1 MARSV
6 ETEFHEAM
14 QDIYRNAASECGY
27 RATRFLNLVNEAGG
41 LQAAKQLL
49 RSDGHPEGLTALWEA
64 GRLDLS
70 MEALVLQPR
79 WRTLFGDDELKL
91 AKRRLRKLGYSPPE
105 E

>member
-1 MARSV
+1 
-6 ETEFHEAM
+6 
-14 QDIYRNAASECGY
+14 
-27 RATRFLNLVNEAGG
+27 
-41 LQAAKQLL
+41 
-49 RSDGHPEGLTALWEA
+49 
-64 GRLDLS
+64 